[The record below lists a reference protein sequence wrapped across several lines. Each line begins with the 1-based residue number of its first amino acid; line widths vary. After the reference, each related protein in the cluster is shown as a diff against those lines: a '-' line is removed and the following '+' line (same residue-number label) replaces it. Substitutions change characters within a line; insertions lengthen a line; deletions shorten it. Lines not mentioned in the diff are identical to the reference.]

1 MKQLLITLAILFGV
15 TTAYA
20 DTDAKSTTSDLE
32 SRVEALE
39 NSMPSIPAG
48 LFINGEIEMYYDP
61 DTYSSN
67 WDSRAEV
74 ITGLQSEVE
83 AGPIDWAGGSARFDS
98 HYSLDTTLNNTI
110 VEKQM
115 GLGFGNTRLYVG
127 ETDAQRLGFAKT
139 PKIGVPL
146 IITESNSR
154 IDHKEKMVLTF
165 GGWNNNNEFDF
176 DTHSM
181 NRDMPVGASIG
192 YDAETEMLYA
202 GATVNLMGLAEVS
215 YMQIG
220 NKDNATD
227 WDNNQQGYAIGTSL
241 YRFDIPLVLG
251 VEMWDDKDTGTY
263 TKQNRMDYGAMYGL
277 TDEVQLGFHRV
288 ENDDIGTTGNYL
300 STVYTQGPLEI
311 GAYYH
316 MTESQNMYTGTLTEN
331 DDSFK
336 ASIKYKF

>member
-1 MKQLLITLAILFGV
+1 MKKTLITSLLVALVGFS
-15 TTAYA
+15 TTALA
-20 DTDAKSTTSDLE
+20 EEKTLEQRVADLE
-32 SRVEALE
+32 SSA
-39 NSMPSIPAG
+39 PSLPAG

-202 GATVNLMGLAEVS
+202 GATVSLMGYAEVS

-220 NKDNATD
+220 DKDDITG
-227 WDNNQQGYAIGTSL
+227 DNNQQGYAIGTSL

-316 MTESQNMYTGTLTEN
+316 MTESQNMYTGTVTEN

>member
-1 MKQLLITLAILFGV
+1 MKQLTMLAVLFGLVTTTTLA
-15 TTAYA
+15 
-20 DTDAKSTTSDLE
+20 DTEAQTPTLE
-32 SRVEALE
+32 QRVEALE
-39 NSMPSIPAG
+39 NTMPSLPKG
-48 LFINGEIEMYYDP
+48 LFINGEIEMYYDE

-74 ITGLQSEVE
+74 ITGIQSDID
-83 AGPIDWAGGSARFDS
+83 AGAINWAGGSARFDS

-115 GLGFGNTRLYVG
+115 GLGFGNNTRLYIG

-154 IDHKEKMVLTF
+154 IDHNEKMVLTF
-165 GGWNNNNEFDF
+165 GGWDNNNEFDF

-181 NRDMPVGASIG
+181 NRDLPVGASIG
-192 YDAETEMLYA
+192 YDANTEKLYA
-202 GATVNLMGLAEVS
+202 GATVSLMGYAEVS

-220 NKDNATD
+220 DKDGITD

-241 YRFDIPLVLG
+241 YRWDIPVVLG
-251 VEMWDDKDTGTY
+251 VEMWDDKNTGTY
-263 TKQNRMDYGAMYGL
+263 TKEDRMDYGVMYGL

-288 ENDDIGTTGNYL
+288 ENDDLGTNGDYL
-300 STVYTQGPLEI
+300 SAVYTQGPVEM
-311 GAYYH
+311 GVYYH
-316 MTESQNMYTGTLTEN
+316 MTESQNLGTGAITEN
-331 DDSFK
+331 DDSMK

>member
-1 MKQLLITLAILFGV
+1 MKQLIIALAILFGV
-15 TTAYA
+15 SFTAQA
-20 DTDAKSTTSDLE
+20 DTATDQSLE
-32 SRVEALE
+32 ARVEALE
-39 NSMPSIPAG
+39 NKMPSLPNG
-48 LFINGEIEMYYDP
+48 LFINGEIEMYYDE

-74 ITGLQSEVE
+74 ITGLQTDID
-83 AGPIDWAGGSARFDS
+83 AGAINWAGGSARFDS

-115 GLGFGNTRLYVG
+115 GLGFGNNTRLYIG

-154 IDHKEKMVLTF
+154 IDHNEKMVLTF
-165 GGWNNNNEFDF
+165 GGWDNNNEFDF

-181 NRDMPVGASIG
+181 NRDLPIGASIG
-192 YDAETEMLYA
+192 YDANTEKLYA
-202 GATVNLMGLAEVS
+202 GATVSLMGYAEVS

-220 NKDNATD
+220 DKDGITD

-241 YRFDIPLVLG
+241 YRWDIPVVLG
-251 VEMWDDKDTGTY
+251 VEMWDDKNTGTY
-263 TKQNRMDYGAMYGL
+263 TKQDRMDYGIMYGL
-277 TDEVQLGFHRV
+277 TDEVQLGYHRV
-288 ENDDIGTTGNYL
+288 ENDDIGTTGDYL
-300 STVYTQGPLEI
+300 SAVYTQGPIEM

-316 MTESQNMYTGTLTEN
+316 MTESQNVYTGAVTEN
-331 DDSFK
+331 DDSIK

>member
-1 MKQLLITLAILFGV
+1 MKQLIIALAILFGV
-15 TTAYA
+15 SFTAQA
-20 DTDAKSTTSDLE
+20 DTATDQSLE
-32 SRVEALE
+32 ARVEALE
-39 NSMPSIPAG
+39 NKMPSLPNG
-48 LFINGEIEMYYDP
+48 LFINGEIEMYYDE

-74 ITGLQSEVE
+74 ITGLQTDID
-83 AGPIDWAGGSARFDS
+83 AGAINWAGGSARFDS

-115 GLGFGNTRLYVG
+115 GLGVGNNTRLYIG

-154 IDHKEKMVLTF
+154 IDHNEKVVLTF
-165 GGWNNNNEFDF
+165 GGWDNNNEFDF

-181 NRDMPVGASIG
+181 NRDLPIGASIG
-192 YDAETEMLYA
+192 YDANTEKLYA
-202 GATVNLMGLAEVS
+202 GATVSLMGLAEVS

-220 NKDNATD
+220 DKDGITD

-241 YRFDIPLVLG
+241 YRWDIPVVLG
-251 VEMWDDKDTGTY
+251 VEMWDDKNTGTY
-263 TKQNRMDYGAMYGL
+263 TKEDRMDYGVMYGL

-288 ENDDIGTTGNYL
+288 ENDDLGTNGDYL
-300 STVYTQGPLEI
+300 SAVYTQGPVEM
-311 GAYYH
+311 GVYYH
-316 MTESQNMYTGTLTEN
+316 MTESQNLGTGVITEN
-331 DDSFK
+331 DDSMK